1 MKIRNIDFRAKAS
14 VFLLIAAGTL
24 FQSCQQDGVDEWT
37 DGEDELVPIEVQAG
51 ITGDVVATRATTTYE
66 KLPDNSTIGIFCM
79 NENNYKLVQDVRYT
93 NTSGTWQ
100 PANDS
105 WVVYVGAETAKLC
118 AYYCPS
124 EVQFIDVEGC
134 ITATTLALQPYTK
147 EKDLCY
153 AATTTAPVWKGNPQ
167 ASFNMKHAY
176 ARITFTLIRDPGYVG
191 DCKVSSLLWKID
203 TGVSIFY
210 EKRNMDINSGEF
222 VAGSTREYYHK
233 WNMPADGWA
242 DLADPGIS
250 ISGSAG
256 SKDIDLLFPPQEIEA
271 KIGMVVQLTV
281 DGKLRSVVIPIG
293 PDKTVLDLVAGKQ
306 YCITLTLKN
315 TSLELGSVETQNW
328 TEVKVGSGDY
338 EIK

>member
-24 FQSCQQDGVDEWT
+24 FQSCQQDGADEWT

-51 ITGDVVATRATTTYE
+51 ITGDVVATRATYE
-66 KLPDNSTIGIFCM
+66 KLPENSTIGIFCM
-79 NENNYKLVQDVRYT
+79 NENNYELVQNVKYT
-93 NTSGTWQ
+93 NKSGAWQ
-100 PANDS
+100 PVNES
-105 WVVYVGAETAKLC
+105 GVIYVGAETAKLC

-124 EVQFIDVEGC
+124 EVQFINVEGN
-134 ITATTLALQPYTK
+134 ITATVLALQPYTK

-153 AATTTAPVWKGNPQ
+153 AVTTTAPVWKGNPQ

-191 DCKVSSLLWKID
+191 DCKVSSLLLQLDNGK
-203 TGVSIFY
+203 TFY
-210 EKRNMDINSGEF
+210 FERNMGINSEELLDGGF
-222 VAGSTREYYHK
+222 LKYYHV

-250 ISGSAG
+250 DPGSEG
-256 SKDIDLLFPPQEIEA
+256 SKDIDLLFPPQELA
-271 KIGMVVQLTV
+271 ADKGMQIQLKV
-281 DGKLRSVVIPIG
+281 DGISRSVVIPVG
-293 PDKTVLDLVAGKQ
+293 LGKALPGLVAGKQ

-328 TEVKVGSGDY
+328 TEVTVGSGDY